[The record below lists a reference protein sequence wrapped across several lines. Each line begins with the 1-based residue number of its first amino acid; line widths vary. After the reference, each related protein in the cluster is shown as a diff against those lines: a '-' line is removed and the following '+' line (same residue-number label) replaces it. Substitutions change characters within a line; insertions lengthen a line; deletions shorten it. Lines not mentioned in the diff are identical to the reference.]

1 MPSGIH
7 FESVRNESAIQ
18 NRVPPQADRFR
29 GNDFSFVDCGLVL
42 KGQGEFGNIRERKKM
57 VNIGVLISGSG
68 SNLQAIIDN
77 IEAGRL
83 HARIKIVVSNVAGV
97 GGLDR
102 AQKHGLSTVVIHHRE
117 YKTREDFDRK
127 LVEVLRAND
136 VELVVLAGFM
146 RIITPVLLRAFPMR
160 VMNIHPALLPAFPGT
175 HVWQAE
181 VDYGVKFAGC
191 TVHFVDEGTDTG
203 PIIIQ
208 AVVPVYDDDTADT
221 LNARILKQEH
231 KIYSQ
236 AIQLYSEARLEIR
249 GHRVLAKDL
258 PKAPDISMIN
268 PPAVIFGKE

>member
-1 MPSGIH
+1 
-7 FESVRNESAIQ
+7 
-18 NRVPPQADRFR
+18 
-29 GNDFSFVDCGLVL
+29 
-42 KGQGEFGNIRERKKM
+42 M
-57 VNIGVLISGSG
+57 VNLGVLVSGSG

-83 HARIKIVVSNVAGV
+83 DAKIKIIISNVPDAYA
-97 GGLDR
+97 LER
-102 AQKHGLSTVVIHHRE
+102 AKKHGIPSTIIPHKGLKRKE
-117 YKTREDFDRK
+117 YDQK
-127 LVEVLRAND
+127 LVEALKASG

-146 RIITPVLLRAFPMR
+146 RIITHVLLRAFPMK

-208 AVVPVYDDDTADT
+208 AVVPVYDDDTAET

-231 KIYSQ
+231 KVFSQ
-236 AIQLYSEARLEIR
+236 AIQLYADGRLEIKGR
-249 GHRVLAKDL
+249 RVLAKGF
-258 PKAPDISMIN
+258 PQAPDSFMIN
-268 PPAVIFGKE
+268 PPAKIFDK